1 MKQLMNKVSI
11 LSREIVNEIQALTN
25 SCVTVDDYLKIRN
38 QAALEIQNGMFNET
52 NIVVSNPVPSQ
63 TVQEKVSVPV
73 MNQANQQVVNQP
85 NVTDSKLNFVKK
97 AAHKNQTVIP
107 IQTQVANEE
116 YTIDNSDPFFAMC
129 NKI

>member
-1 MKQLMNKVSI
+1 MNKVSI